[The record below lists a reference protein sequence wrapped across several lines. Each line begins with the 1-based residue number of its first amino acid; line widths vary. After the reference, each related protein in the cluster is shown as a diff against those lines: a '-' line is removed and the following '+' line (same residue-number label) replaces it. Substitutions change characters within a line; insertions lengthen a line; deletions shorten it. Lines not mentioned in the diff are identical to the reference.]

1 MGSEQRQH
9 NGLGAAASET
19 RTKPTVCFL
28 GPVSSYTHQAT
39 LDTFPTDKF
48 DLIPVETIK
57 DIFETTQSGRTT
69 YGVAPFEN
77 SSNGSVVPTL
87 DLFADRA
94 GEYPDLSACAEIYL
108 DVHHCLLGHTPPSP
122 QSESQSQSQPQTQEQ
137 GQEEAKAPDFNFS
150 HITRIYSHPQ
160 AFGQCAKF
168 LRQHLRGIE
177 TVDVSSTSRAAELA
191 LADQSGQSAAVSSA
205 AAAKLVGLSV
215 LARDIEDRKDNT
227 TRFFVLRRGL
237 SDVNASEED
246 RVLEA
251 VLSARRRRIVGKRK
265 RGDGEDEDE
274 NASKPETEI
283 EGEEKL
289 DPDVYSQTKSLASFT
304 VPHRSPGAL
313 ADVLECFR
321 RARLNLTSIQ
331 SRPSLAEPFQYVV
344 FVEFEGHRFRDP
356 EGRVSD
362 VLESVAKVARSSRWL
377 GSWDSMR

>member
-1 MGSEQRQH
+1 MGSQLQPQ
-9 NGLGAAASET
+9 NGLGAAAPEAK
-19 RTKPTVCFL
+19 TKPSVCFL
-28 GPVSSYTHQAT
+28 GPVSSYTHQAA
-39 LDTFPTDKF
+39 LNTFPEDKF

-69 YGVAPFEN
+69 YGVAPYEN
-77 SSNGSVVPTL
+77 SSNGSVVFTL

-108 DVHHCLLGHTPPSP
+108 DVHHCLLGHPPPPPPHSH
-122 QSESQSQSQPQTQEQ
+122 SHSQDGDDDE
-137 GQEEAKAPDFNFS
+137 GKVDEKHEEKGFDFS
-150 HITRIYSHPQ
+150 HIKRIYSHPQ
-160 AFGQCAKF
+160 AFGQCTKF

-191 LADQSGQSAAVSSA
+191 LADESGGSAAVSSA
-205 AAAKLVGLSV
+205 AAAKVLGLGV

-227 TRFFVLRRGL
+227 TRFFVLRRG
-237 SDVNASEED
+237 VGGVGEGGEGWEEKALES
-246 RVLEA
+246 VLRK
-251 VLSARRRRIVGKRK
+251 RRRGVGKRK
-265 RGDGEDEDE
+265 RGDGEDETE
-274 NASKPETEI
+274 ANAES
-283 EGEEKL
+283 EGKV
-289 DPDVYSQTKSLASFT
+289 DVDVYSQTKSLASFT

-331 SRPSLAEPFQYVV
+331 SRPSLAEPFQYII
-344 FVEFEGHRFRDP
+344 FVEFEGHRYRDP

-362 VLESVAKVARSSRWL
+362 ALASVAEVARSSRWL

>member
-1 MGSEQRQH
+1 MNPEFGSRH
-9 NGLGAAASET
+9 
-19 RTKPTVCFL
+19 
-28 GPVSSYTHQAT
+28 AT

-69 YGVAPFEN
+69 YGVVPFEN
-77 SSNGSVVPTL
+77 SSNGSVVFTL

-108 DVHHCLLGHTPPSP
+108 DVHHCLLGHAPP
-122 QSESQSQSQPQTQEQ
+122 QSQNDQEKTEEDVQS
-137 GQEEAKAPDFNFS
+137 KYDFS
-150 HITRIYSHPQ
+150 HIKRIYSHPQ
-160 AFGQCAKF
+160 AFGQCARF
-168 LRQHLRGIE
+168 LRDHLRGIE

-191 LADQSGQSAAVSSA
+191 FADKSGQSAAVSSA
-205 AAAKLVGLSV
+205 AAAKLVGLEF
-215 LARDIEDRKDNT
+215 LAKNIEDRKDNT
-227 TRFFVLRRGL
+227 TRFFVLRRGQ
-237 SDVNASEED
+237 DGVRED
-246 RVLEA
+246 ESALKEVLN
-251 VLSARRRRIVGKRK
+251 ARRKTVGKRK
-265 RGDGEDEDE
+265 RAGGEGE
-274 NASKPETEI
+274 AVAETGAEGGG

-356 EGRVSD
+356 EGRVSE
-362 VLESVAKVARSSRWL
+362 VLQSVAKVARSSRWL

>member
-1 MGSEQRQH
+1 MNWDTGDSDFGMGTEQQQQ
-9 NGLGAAASET
+9 NGLQGVAPEA

-69 YGVAPFEN
+69 YGVVPFEN
-77 SSNGSVVPTL
+77 SSNGSVVFTL

-108 DVHHCLLGHTPPSP
+108 DVHHCLLGHPPP
-122 QSESQSQSQPQTQEQ
+122 SQSQEEQ
-137 GQEEAKAPDFNFS
+137 GKTGEGNGFNFS
-150 HITRIYSHPQ
+150 HIKRIYSHPQ

-168 LRQHLRGIE
+168 LRDHLRGIE

-191 LADQSGQSAAVSSA
+191 FADKSGQSAAVSSA
-205 AAAKLVGLSV
+205 AAAKLVGLEF
-215 LARDIEDRKDNT
+215 LARNIEDRKDNT
-227 TRFFVLRRGL
+227 TRFFVLRRGQDGVREDESAL
-237 SDVNASEED
+237 RDVLN
-246 RVLEA
+246 
-251 VLSARRRRIVGKRK
+251 ARRRTVGKRK
-265 RGDGEDEDE
+265 RAVGEG
-274 NASKPETEI
+274 ETIAETGAEGEG

-344 FVEFEGHRFRDP
+344 FVGFEGHRFRDP
-356 EGRVSD
+356 ESRVSEA
-362 VLESVAKVARSSRWL
+362 LQSVAKVARSSRWL

>member
-1 MGSEQRQH
+1 MGTEQQQQQQQ
-9 NGLGAAASET
+9 NGLRAVAPEAK
-19 RTKPTVCFL
+19 TKPTVCFL

-48 DLIPVETIK
+48 DLIPVENIK

-69 YGVAPFEN
+69 YGVVPFEN
-77 SSNGSVVPTL
+77 SSNGSVVFTL
-87 DLFADRA
+87 DLFADRG
-94 GEYPDLSACAEIYL
+94 GEYPDLCACAEIYL
-108 DVHHCLLGHTPPSP
+108 DVHHCLLGHLPPS
-122 QSESQSQSQPQTQEQ
+122 QPRDGQ
-137 GQEEAKAPDFNFS
+137 GKTVEEEEEGQGGFEFS
-150 HITRIYSHPQ
+150 HIKRVYSHPQ
-160 AFGQCAKF
+160 AFGQCARF
-168 LRQHLRGIE
+168 LRDHLRGVE

-191 LADQSGQSAAVSSA
+191 AADESGQSAAVSSA
-205 AAAKLVGLSV
+205 AAAKLVGLDF

-227 TRFFVLRRGL
+227 TRFFVLRRRRDGVREDESAL
-237 SDVNASEED
+237 RDVLD
-246 RVLEA
+246 
-251 VLSARRRRIVGKRK
+251 ARRRTAGKGKRA
-265 RGDGEDEDE
+265 GG
-274 NASKPETEI
+274 
-283 EGEEKL
+283 EGEAQAEMGGGGEGEGEKL

-356 EGRVSD
+356 EGRVSET
-362 VLESVAKVARSSRWL
+362 LQSVAKVARSSRWL